1 MIAVNDGT
9 GRVSGCA
16 AGASRVAAGVSLT
29 LDVRAP
35 NRLQPVTTSRV
46 DSMATNRACP
56 NHDPPERDCL
66 ANVQTP
72 DDRVACLPDRFVI
85 LTTGLAADPR
95 PPRTVASSFAGNP
108 QPIRDVPQTWRFSPR
123 ALLRLTTPCC
133 AAP

>member
-72 DDRVACLPDRFVI
+72 DDRVACLPGRFVMVTAGFAI
-85 LTTGLAADPR
+85 DPSL
-95 PPRTVASSFAGNP
+95 PGIVASSFAGNP
-108 QPIRDVPQTWRFSPR
+108 QPIRDATQAWRFSPL
-123 ALLRLTTPCC
+123 ALPRLTTPCC